1 VRPRASVFGRTRQ
14 EPNGKRNKMR
24 FRLLIAL
31 LLSLFV
37 HAPLHAEPTVK
48 AQPAL
53 WHVKGPLGEAYLL
66 GSIHLL
72 PKNIAWRGGAI
83 DAAMSKADVFVFEVS
98 TDDKAQAEI
107 RRLVDEMGTL
117 PPGVSLRGLLPQSA
131 LADFDAAIKKAR
143 LAPEMVDREKPWLVS
158 LQLLVAQGAAL
169 HYSPD
174 AGVDH
179 AVMAIAA
186 KARKPMRFFE
196 TIEQQIK
203 LLAGSDDSLQ
213 IAQFTSDLKD
223 YQKDDD
229 DLAPLVTAWSKGEA
243 DKLGALINSELADQP
258 DVKKA
263 LLDDRNR
270 RWALQ
275 IETMLREKRVFFI
288 TVGAGHLAGPEGVPA
303 LLRKAGY
310 HVEGP

>member
-1 VRPRASVFGRTRQ
+1 
-14 EPNGKRNKMR
+14 MR

-31 LLSLFV
+31 LLSLIIQ
-37 HAPLHAEPTVK
+37 APLHAGPTVK
-48 AQPAL
+48 AHPAL
-53 WHVKGPLGEAYLL
+53 WHVKGPVGEAYLL

-72 PKNIAWRGGAI
+72 PKKIAWRGGAI

-107 RRLVDEMGTL
+107 RRLVDEMGML
-117 PPGVSLRGLLPQSA
+117 PEGVSLRSLLPPSA
-131 LADFDAAIKKAR
+131 LADFDAAISKAH
-143 LAPEMVDREKPWLVS
+143 LPPQMVDREKPWLVS
-158 LQLLVAQGAAL
+158 LQLLVAQGTAL

-186 KARKPMRFFE
+186 KRHKPMRFFE

-213 IAQFTSDLKD
+213 IAQFASDLKD
-223 YQKDDD
+223 FQKDDD
-229 DLAPLVTAWSKGEA
+229 DLAPLVAAWSKGEA
-243 DKLGALINSELADQP
+243 TKLAALINSELADQP
-258 DVKKA
+258 ELKKA

-310 HVEGP
+310 KVEGP

>member
-1 VRPRASVFGRTRQ
+1 
-14 EPNGKRNKMR
+14 MR
-24 FRLLIAL
+24 FRLLIAF

-37 HAPLHAEPTVK
+37 LAPLHAEPAVK
-48 AQPAL
+48 AHPAL
-53 WHVKGPLGEAYLL
+53 WHVKGPIGEAYLF

-72 PKNIAWRGGAI
+72 PKDIAWRGGAI
-83 DAAMSKADVFVFEVS
+83 DAAMSRADVFVFEVS

-107 RRLVDEMGTL
+107 RRLVDDMGTL
-117 PPGVSLRGLLPQSA
+117 PPGVSLRSLLPPSA
-131 LADFDAAIKKAR
+131 LADFDAAIEKAH
-143 LAPEMVDREKPWLVS
+143 LPPEAVDREKPWLVS
-158 LQLLVAQGAAL
+158 LQLLVAQGAAR
-169 HYSPD
+169 HYSAD

-186 KARKPMRFFE
+186 GAYKPMRFFE
-196 TIEQQIK
+196 TIGQQIR
-203 LLAGSDDSLQ
+203 LLAGSDDDLQ
-213 IAQFTSDLKD
+213 IAQFVSDLKD
-223 YQKDDD
+223 YRKDED
-229 DLAPLVTAWSKGEA
+229 DLAPLVAAWSKGEA
-243 DKLGALINSELADQP
+243 AKLAALINAELADQP
-258 DVKKA
+258 EVKKI

-310 HVEGP
+310 KVEGP